1 MRVGAL
7 RGGVVTELRVK
18 EGDRVVSGQPLFTVA
33 SRQGLEA
40 GGTLD
45 AAVLASLDTQIQV
58 LKEQIAADP
67 ERVANEV
74 RRLDAAIVSVAAER
88 DALGAQRRL
97 MAERVQVTEDR
108 RGTVARLTQQG
119 HSTRTA
125 LQEQDEALLARRQA
139 LAEIDRDLAAADKE
153 LGQTQLQREQLPVQQ
168 AERLA
173 QLRLGLADRER
184 QKAEAQ
190 GQRAQV
196 LTAPIAG
203 HVTALQAA
211 PGQIVDPAKPLL
223 TLLPDGASL
232 LAELFVPS
240 RAIGFVEPGQR
251 VRLMVDAFP
260 YQRFGTIGGSVETVS
275 QAVLSPNEVIG
286 RTTLTE
292 PAYRVT
298 VRLDRQA
305 IDAFGR
311 RGAAAAGH
319 DPEGRHRA
327 GGPLPPRLAVR
338 AADQRQGADVKL
350 AASLDYFGAPRLPA
364 IIQSEAAEC
373 GLACLAMVA
382 TLSRA
387 RGRSRGASPPVLDL
401 AEGRHPQGRAR
412 HGPAASA

>member
-1 MRVGAL
+1 MALQSLFRPQAVTAASGEHSSVSLPVAPMSWQVLGGFILSCVVAVVIFLGTAEYARKETAGGALVAAGGAVRVSAL
-7 RGGVVTELRVK
+7 RGGVVTELRVQ
-18 EGDRVVSGQPLFTVA
+18 EGDRVVAGQPLFTIA

-45 AAVLASLDTQIQV
+45 GAVLASLDTQIRI

-67 ERVANEV
+67 ERVANEI
-74 RRLDAAIVSVAAER
+74 RRLDATIASVTTER
-88 DALGAQRRL
+88 EALGTQRRL

-108 RGTVARLTQQG
+108 RRTVARLTQQG

-173 QLRLGLADRER
+173 QLRLNLADRER

-196 LTAPIAG
+196 LAAPIAG
-203 HVTALQAA
+203 RVTALQVA
-211 PGQIVDPAKPLL
+211 PGQIVDANKPLL
-223 TLLPDGASL
+223 TLLPDGANL
-232 LAELFVPS
+232 IAELFVPS
-240 RAIGFVEPGQR
+240 RAIGFVAPGQQ

-260 YQRFGTIGGSVETVS
+260 YQRFGTLSGSVETVS
-275 QAVLSPNEVIG
+275 QAVLSPTDVIG
-286 RTTLTE
+286 RTALTE

-311 RGAAAAGH
+311 EVPLQPDMTLKA
-319 DPEGRHRA
+319 DIVLEGRSLVA
-327 GGPLPPRLAVR
+327 WLFEPLISV
-338 AADQRQGADVKL
+338 
-350 AASLDYFGAPRLPA
+350 
-364 IIQSEAAEC
+364 
-373 GLACLAMVA
+373 
-382 TLSRA
+382 
-387 RGRSRGASPPVLDL
+387 RGRM
-401 AEGRHPQGRAR
+401 
-412 HGPAASA
+412 

>member
-1 MRVGAL
+1 MALQSLFRPQAVTAASGEHSSVSLPVAPMSWRVLGGFILTCVAAVVIFLGTAEYARKETAGGSLVAAGGAVRVSAL

-18 EGDRVVSGQPLFTVA
+18 EGERVAAGQPLFTVA

-45 AAVLASLDTQIQV
+45 GAVLASLDTQIQV
-58 LKEQIAADP
+58 LKAQIAADP
-67 ERVANEV
+67 ERVANEI
-74 RRLDAAIVSVAAER
+74 RRLDAAIASVAAER
-88 DALGAQRRL
+88 DALGTQRRL
-97 MAERVQVTEDR
+97 MAERVQVTEER
-108 RGTVARLTQQG
+108 RGTVARLAQQG

-173 QLRLGLADRER
+173 QLRLSLADRER

-190 GQRAQV
+190 GQQAQV

-203 HVTALQAA
+203 RVTALQAA

-223 TLLPDGASL
+223 TLLPDDASL
-232 LAELFVPS
+232 LAEIFVPS

-260 YQRFGTIGGSVETVS
+260 YQRFGTLGGSVETVS
-275 QAVLSPNEVIG
+275 QAILSPADVIG
-286 RTTLTE
+286 RTALAE

-298 VRLDRQA
+298 VRLDRQT

-311 RGAAAAGH
+311 EVPLQPDMNLKA
-319 DPEGRHRA
+319 DIVLEGRSLVA
-327 GGPLPPRLAVR
+327 WLFEPLISV
-338 AADQRQGADVKL
+338 
-350 AASLDYFGAPRLPA
+350 
-364 IIQSEAAEC
+364 
-373 GLACLAMVA
+373 
-382 TLSRA
+382 
-387 RGRSRGASPPVLDL
+387 RGRM
-401 AEGRHPQGRAR
+401 
-412 HGPAASA
+412 